1 MGRGGRAGAP
11 ITLGAVVT
19 RRIMATSGGFL
30 PTERWTAVTAG
41 RTIRRMLALARR
53 ERPRVCLIHTAS
65 GDDPAGY
72 LRAYAAL
79 GSLSCDV
86 THLQLFVQP
95 NAPVREHV
103 LSSDVVWVGGGSVAN
118 LLAVWR
124 LHGLD
129 DALREAYH
137 EGVVLGGVSAG
148 SICWHRG
155 GPTDSYGPELRPV
168 TDGLG
173 LLPWGNGVHYDSE
186 PRRRP
191 MVHQLV
197 RDGVFDL
204 VYATDDRVGILY
216 EDEVPVEVVADREPG
231 EAAVAP
237 RPGREQAGGAAGPG
251 PAAYRVERVGGEVRE
266 TRLAPGPITGA

>member
-1 MGRGGRAGAP
+1 
-11 ITLGAVVT
+11 
-19 RRIMATSGGFL
+19 MATSGGFL
-30 PTERWTAVTAG
+30 PTDRWTAVTAG

-53 ERPRVCLIHTAS
+53 DRPRVCLLHTAS

-79 GSLSCDV
+79 ADLSCDV

-95 NAPVREHV
+95 NAPVREHL
-103 LSSDVVWVGGGSVAN
+103 LSADVVWVGGGSVAN
-118 LLAVWR
+118 LLAVWQ
-124 LHGLD
+124 LHGVD
-129 DALREAYH
+129 DALREAYA

-155 GPTDSYGPELRPV
+155 GPTDSYGPELRAV
-168 TDGLG
+168 TNGLG

-191 MVHQLV
+191 AVHGLV
-197 RDGVFDL
+197 RDGVYDL

-216 EDEVPVEVVADREPG
+216 EDEVPVEVVTDRGSGEP
-231 EAAVAP
+231 APAP
-237 RPGREQAGGAAGPG
+237 RPVLESAE
-251 PAAYRVERVGGEVRE
+251 PAAYRVERIGGEVRE
-266 TRLAPGPITGA
+266 TRLEPGPIPA